1 MPKTAK
7 GIYHDL
13 RESKYSISIDD
24 IEYFFSSKLYR
35 DKFERELQRNRDK
48 YDWFFNGKKLNLN
61 FNTLADIS
69 LYVIVE
75 KRGFRV
81 KVKECSVN
89 WQTLRNEA
97 VARLNL
103 KEKADREH
111 TRI

>member
-13 RESKYSISIDD
+13 RESKYSISVDD

-48 YDWFFNGKKLNLN
+48 YNWFFNGKKLDLN
-61 FNTLADIS
+61 FDVLADIS
-69 LYVIVE
+69 LYVITE

-89 WQTLRNEA
+89 WQSLRSEA
-97 VARLNL
+97 VARLNS
-103 KEKADREH
+103 KEKADRQH

>member
-48 YDWFFNGKKLNLN
+48 YDWFFNGKKLDLN

-69 LYVIVE
+69 LYVIIE
-75 KRGFRV
+75 KRVPIIMNSCEYNYEYLEV
-81 KVKECSVN
+81 KKE
-89 WQTLRNEA
+89 QMGHL
-97 VARLNL
+97 L
-103 KEKADREH
+103 
-111 TRI
+111 

>member
-24 IEYFFSSKLYR
+24 IEYFFSSKMYR
-35 DKFERELQRNRDK
+35 DKFEREIVRNREK
-48 YDWFFNGKKLNLN
+48 YAWFFNGKKLDLN
-61 FNTLADIS
+61 FDMIADIS
-69 LYVIVE
+69 LYVIIE

-89 WQTLRNEA
+89 WQSLRSEA
-97 VARLNL
+97 VARLNS
-103 KEKADREH
+103 KEKADNRH
-111 TRI
+111 MRI

>member
-89 WQTLRNEA
+89 WQMLRNEA

-103 KEKADREH
+103 KEKADRQH

>member
-13 RESKYSISIDD
+13 RESKYSISVDD

-35 DKFERELQRNRDK
+35 DKYERELQRNRDK
-48 YDWFFNGKKLNLN
+48 YDWFFNGKKLDLN
-61 FNTLADIS
+61 FNALADIS
-69 LYVIVE
+69 LYVIIE

-89 WQTLRNEA
+89 WESLRSEA

-103 KEKADREH
+103 KGKADRQH

>member
-103 KEKADREH
+103 KEKADRQH

>member
-35 DKFERELQRNRDK
+35 DKFERELD
-48 YDWFFNGKKLNLN
+48 LN
-61 FNTLADIS
+61 FNTLADVS
-69 LYVIVE
+69 LYVIIE

-89 WQTLRNEA
+89 WQSLRNEA
-97 VARLNL
+97 VARLNS
-103 KEKADREH
+103 KEKADRQH

>member
-13 RESKYSISIDD
+13 RESKYSISVDD

-35 DKFERELQRNRDK
+35 DKFEREMQRNRDK
-48 YDWFFNGKKLNLN
+48 YNWFFNGKKLDLN
-61 FNTLADIS
+61 FNMLADIS
-69 LYVIVE
+69 LYVIIE

-89 WQTLRNEA
+89 WESLRSEA

-103 KEKADREH
+103 KEKADRQH

>member
-48 YDWFFNGKKLNLN
+48 YDWFFNGKKLDLN

-81 KVKECSVN
+81 KVKE
-89 WQTLRNEA
+89 
-97 VARLNL
+97 
-103 KEKADREH
+103 
-111 TRI
+111 

>member
-81 KVKECSVN
+81 KVKGCSVN

-103 KEKADREH
+103 KEKADRQH